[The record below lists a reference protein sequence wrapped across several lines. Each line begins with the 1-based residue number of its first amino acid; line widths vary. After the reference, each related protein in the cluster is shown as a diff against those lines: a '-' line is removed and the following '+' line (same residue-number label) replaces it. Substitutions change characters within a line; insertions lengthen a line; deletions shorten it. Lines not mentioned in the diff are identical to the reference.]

1 MSAAH
6 AERDA
11 GGAIWAPLRV
21 GAFRNLW
28 LANLA
33 SNFGYLIQGVGAGWM
48 MTLLTPNPAMVALVQ
63 TSMQLPILVFALL
76 AGALADLID
85 HRKVLIAAQV
95 WMLGVALV
103 LATLGYMGLV
113 TPWLLLGF
121 TFLLGMGMAVNG
133 PTMQATVR
141 GLVPANLLAAA
152 ITLNAVS
159 FNLARAT
166 GPAIGGGIVSAA
178 GPEAAFLVNALTYLP
193 LLLVLLLWRRPAR
206 AGGLP
211 RERVLPAMLTGLRY
225 VGQTPA
231 IWHTM
236 GRGALFGFAATS
248 IMALMPLVAK
258 DALNGGPSAFG
269 GLLGAFG
276 VGALGGAFAI
286 QPIRQR
292 LGVERSAAVMAGLFG
307 GALIAVGLMPSWT
320 TAILALLVMGAC
332 WLGSLSSFNV
342 GVQMSSAFWV
352 QARVLSVYQMVLFGG
367 MALGSW
373 VWGEVAGA
381 YGVLTALVAAGCVML
396 GQLLLQPFLTLPSDQ
411 APDMR
416 PANRREA
423 LVTEVPVPAGEG
435 PVMIQVEYR
444 VVADNVPA
452 FLAAMDEFGHQRR
465 RNGALRW
472 RLFQDVSDAD
482 HWIETFL
489 VADWLDQ
496 RRLLDRTTTADLAI
510 EAEALRYHEGNGEGD
525 GPIVRRMIARR
536 RDSRYALTEE
546 ERGDERA
553 AADDA

>member
-1 MSAAH
+1 MSAG
-6 AERDA
+6 RLPKS
-11 GGAIWAPLRV
+11 GGAVWAPLRV
-21 GAFRNLW
+21 GPFRNLW

-33 SNFGYLIQGVGAGWM
+33 SNFGYLIQGVGAGWL
-48 MTLLTPNPAMVALVQ
+48 MTLLTPDPAMVALVQ

-85 HRKVLIAAQV
+85 HRKVLLAAQV
-95 WMLGVALV
+95 WMLGNALA
-103 LATLGYMGLV
+103 LATLGYIGLV
-113 TPWLLLGF
+113 TPSLLLGF

-141 GLVPANLLAAA
+141 GLVPANMLAAA
-152 ITLNAVS
+152 ITMNAVS
-159 FNLARAT
+159 FNLARAS
-166 GPAIGGGIVSAA
+166 GPAIGGAIVSVA
-178 GPEAAFLVNALTYLP
+178 GPQAAFLVNAMSYLP
-193 LLLVLLLWRRPAR
+193 LLLVLLLWRRPVR
-206 AGGLP
+206 TFNLP

-225 VGQTPA
+225 VGQTPP

-236 GRGALFGFAATS
+236 VRGALFGFAATS

-276 VGALGGAFAI
+276 VGALVGAFTV
-286 QPIRQR
+286 QPLRQR
-292 LGVERSAAVMAGLFG
+292 LGVEHSATIMAGLFG
-307 GALIAVGLMPSWT
+307 GALIAIGLMPGWIT
-320 TAILALLVMGAC
+320 VILALFVMGGC
-332 WLGSLSSFNV
+332 WLGSLSSFNA

-373 VWGEVAGA
+373 IWGEVAGS
-381 YGVLTALVAAGCVML
+381 YGVLTALIAAGCVML

-416 PANRREA
+416 PANRRET

-435 PVMIQVEYR
+435 PVMIQVEYN
-444 VVADNVPA
+444 VKADNVPA
-452 FLAAMDEFGHQRR
+452 FLTAMDELGHQRR

-496 RRLLDRTTTADLAI
+496 RRLLDRTTTADLLI
-510 EAEALRYHEGNGEGD
+510 EAEALRHHEGDE
-525 GPIVRRMIARR
+525 PVVRRMIARR
-536 RDSRYALTEE
+536 RDSRFELTEE

-553 AADDA
+553 AAGGT